1 MSYES
6 PVKVIFDYVQ
16 TETEEEI
23 IKAIQNVGIEVNTF
37 ELRKAL
43 MYDRRQYTQ
52 GFEDGKKFAEQE
64 FEKKKKKMFNKV
76 CELFAED
83 ADWICDELN
92 DDDEEREICNKT
104 CKYRC
109 CQPQCVERYV
119 RRILKMDEVTE

>member
-6 PVKVIFDYVQ
+6 PIKVIFDYVQ

-23 IKAIQNVGIEVNTF
+23 IKAVQNVGIEVNTF

-64 FEKKKKKMFNKV
+64 LIRHGHWKKVKSGFDECSV
-76 CELFAED
+76 CNYHGSSAFKHCPNCGA
-83 ADWICDELN
+83 
-92 DDDEEREICNKT
+92 
-104 CKYRC
+104 
-109 CQPQCVERYV
+109 
-119 RRILKMDEVTE
+119 KMDEVTE